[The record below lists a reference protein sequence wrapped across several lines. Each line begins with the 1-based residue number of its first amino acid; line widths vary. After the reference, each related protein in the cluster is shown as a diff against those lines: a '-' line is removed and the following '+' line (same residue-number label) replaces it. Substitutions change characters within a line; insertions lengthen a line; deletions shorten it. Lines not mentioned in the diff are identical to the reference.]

1 MNAILKNTHKKEN
14 INLLKARDYYFDIAR
29 KYNVLKIGI
38 VCLPSIM
45 LIITYIPYIA
55 KISWIENRRDYIIG
69 LISIIVFIFVQFK
82 IKNVIDK
89 NLYISNAFREKYD
102 CTVFEIAEN
111 PFEYT
116 LDNYS
121 QYMEKA
127 KKVRDYDLYE
137 VWYGEIFCDKKG
149 RNIICCQMDNI
160 IYTYFIYRAYRK
172 FSILIP
178 VLLFILTSLFFM
190 FYGKNVGFLV
200 FISIFNIL
208 QMYIESIDDT
218 SKLIKNNLEIMGS
231 AEEES
236 SQIIKALDNEDTAII
251 RMLQDRILNNRNQSL
266 FVPKFIRNK
275 YLKAGSVYRRELDK
289 YREIYFDK
297 KSIKIPD
304 SAKEI
309 EIYNLEENNTVA
321 LEQIQQR
328 LLSMME
334 KVLTIFEEEKIIYTL
349 DGGTLIGAVRSRDI
363 YNPIDK
369 AQSRNGKFLFWDDD
383 IDIALPIE
391 MLEQAKKVIIEKLGD
406 EFDVQDYDSET
417 YYSPRLANFRIRDKK
432 SKTSEKDSNL
442 YDLYKYRGLF
452 IDVYAFSPIFCNRIL
467 DSCYRHIFIYPLH
480 QKMIKTENKYK
491 EYHNEA
497 SKPADNTEFSKI
509 LRKFIH
515 QKSKYLRRVKWYNSH
530 SKNKT
535 YLTYSPNYIN
545 NLKATGP
552 YIKREY
558 LYGEYRTAKFE
569 TLEMPIPS
577 SPEMVLSAFYNE
589 WYISPYKPIEFLQAK
604 YGDNWYSHNDF
615 KVSIMKHID
624 HVDLYDI

>member
-55 KISWIENRRDYIIG
+55 KISWIENGRDYIIG

-102 CTVFEIAEN
+102 CNVFEIAEN

-251 RMLQDRILNNRNQSL
+251 RMLQDRILNNRNQ
-266 FVPKFIRNK
+266 
-275 YLKAGSVYRRELDK
+275 
-289 YREIYFDK
+289 
-297 KSIKIPD
+297 
-304 SAKEI
+304 
-309 EIYNLEENNTVA
+309 
-321 LEQIQQR
+321 
-328 LLSMME
+328 
-334 KVLTIFEEEKIIYTL
+334 
-349 DGGTLIGAVRSRDI
+349 
-363 YNPIDK
+363 
-369 AQSRNGKFLFWDDD
+369 
-383 IDIALPIE
+383 
-391 MLEQAKKVIIEKLGD
+391 
-406 EFDVQDYDSET
+406 
-417 YYSPRLANFRIRDKK
+417 
-432 SKTSEKDSNL
+432 NL
-442 YDLYKYRGLF
+442 YV
-452 IDVYAFSPIFCNRIL
+452 INIL
-467 DSCYRHIFIYPLH
+467 KRAVF
-480 QKMIKTENKYK
+480 TEGN
-491 EYHNEA
+491 
-497 SKPADNTEFSKI
+497 
-509 LRKFIH
+509 
-515 QKSKYLRRVKWYNSH
+515 
-530 SKNKT
+530 
-535 YLTYSPNYIN
+535 
-545 NLKATGP
+545 
-552 YIKREY
+552 
-558 LYGEYRTAKFE
+558 
-569 TLEMPIPS
+569 
-577 SPEMVLSAFYNE
+577 
-589 WYISPYKPIEFLQAK
+589 
-604 YGDNWYSHNDF
+604 
-615 KVSIMKHID
+615 
-624 HVDLYDI
+624 